1 MERILHKVKATKIK
15 DVRLKP
21 IKSDMEL
28 DESLTPYQSLTK
40 KELIKIIQEKN
51 DLLIKYSAWF
61 EEQKNGKKKEG

>member
-1 MERILHKVKATKIK
+1 MERILHKVKATKVK

-21 IKSDMEL
+21 IKSDIEL
-28 DESLTPYQSLTK
+28 DESLTAYQSLTK

-61 EEQKNGKKKEG
+61 EEQKN

>member
-28 DESLTPYQSLTK
+28 DKSLTPYESLTK

-61 EEQKNGKKKEG
+61 QEQKHDKKKEG

>member
-1 MERILHKVKATKIK
+1 MERILHKVKATKVK

-21 IKSDMEL
+21 IKSDIEL
-28 DESLTPYQSLTK
+28 DESLTAYQSLTK

-61 EEQKNGKKKEG
+61 EELKNGKKKEG